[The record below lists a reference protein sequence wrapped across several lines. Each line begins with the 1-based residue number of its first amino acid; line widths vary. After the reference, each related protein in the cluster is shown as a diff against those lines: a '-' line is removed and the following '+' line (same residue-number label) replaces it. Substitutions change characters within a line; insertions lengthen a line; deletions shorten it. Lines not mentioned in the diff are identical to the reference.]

1 VKTDRVT
8 GVYQVRIHVAQLS
21 SLCILLLS
29 LRSSL
34 PWHYPISPKN
44 RKTALSPRHDCL
56 QRGLTLKKDPLRIWF
71 YPQ

>member
-1 VKTDRVT
+1 MY
-8 GVYQVRIHVAQLS
+8 GARIHVAQLS

-44 RKTALSPRHDCL
+44 GKPALSPRHDWLNTGSLL
-56 QRGLTLKKDPLRIWF
+56 QNVPLRIWF

>member
-1 VKTDRVT
+1 M
-8 GVYQVRIHVAQLS
+8 HVAQLP

-34 PWHYPISPKN
+34 PWHYPISPNNGKP
-44 RKTALSPRHDCL
+44 ALSPHH
-56 QRGLTLKKDPLRIWF
+56 GWLKTGSLRQNAPLRIWF

>member
-1 VKTDRVT
+1 MTESAEGK
-8 GVYQVRIHVAQLS
+8 QARIHVANPS

-44 RKTALSPRHDCL
+44 RKTALSPCHDWL
-56 QRGLTLKKDPLRIWF
+56 QRGSEQKKAPLRIWF

>member
-1 VKTDRVT
+1 M
-8 GVYQVRIHVAQLS
+8 HVAQLP
-21 SLCILLLS
+21 SLCIFLLS

-44 RKTALSPRHDCL
+44 GKPALSPRHDWLNTGSLL
-56 QRGLTLKKDPLRIWF
+56 QNVPLRIWL